1 MTVRDSRTPY
11 FGERVCVVL
20 GAMPITA
27 QEAQDIESLPHRFL
41 ICADAGLENARAYGL
56 RPDLTLGDFD
66 SLEGGEPDVAGEK
79 LTFPVEKDDTDTM
92 LGVKEGLARGY
103 RHFLLY
109 GSLGG
114 RLDHTIANISTL
126 RYLLEYGAHGW
137 LMSEQNC
144 VTMIKDE
151 SITFLR
157 DDRYPH
163 LSVFSYD
170 VVAKGVTEVG
180 GKYAPA
186 AHELNNIFPLGVSNS
201 IVGDSATVSVEEGI
215 LLIIRAR

>member
-1 MTVRDSRTPY
+1 MNGHECYIIGAGDFFGLREAPDDSDY
-11 FGERVCVVL
+11 VI
-20 GAMPITA
+20 A
-27 QEAQDIESLPHRFL
+27 
-41 ICADAGLENARAYGL
+41 ADAGFEYCTENCII
-56 RPDLTLGDFD
+56 PDLVLGDFD
-66 SLEGGEPDVAGEK
+66 SLGKAPKHPNV
-79 LTFPVEKDDTDTM
+79 LQLPVEKDDTDTM

-151 SITFLR
+151 SITFVR